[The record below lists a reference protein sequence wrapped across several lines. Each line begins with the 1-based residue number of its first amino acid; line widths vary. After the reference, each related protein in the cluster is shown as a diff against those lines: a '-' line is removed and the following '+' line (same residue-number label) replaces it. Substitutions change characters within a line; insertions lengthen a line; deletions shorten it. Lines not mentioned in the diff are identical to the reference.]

1 MLSEWLKIMKLGC
14 NGVNPDQDLS
24 ADSMFKDEEHVAGET
39 GMLVLSFLS
48 SLFNLAQ
55 AGVIWGDE
63 LSIKKMHL

>member
-1 MLSEWLKIMKLGC
+1 
-14 NGVNPDQDLS
+14 
-24 ADSMFKDEEHVAGET
+24 
-39 GMLVLSFLS
+39 MLVLSFLS